1 MKKLWILTLL
11 FLAPCF
17 CLAQN
22 DEGEDVIVEDGG
34 WFSFEAP
41 HYEDIKRAIADSN
54 SDYYYPKL
62 LERLAMAD
70 TTLAEDINT
79 MRCLYYGYVFQ
90 SDFNP
95 YKHFDEQN
103 EIQNILFGDTEPS
116 KADFEKVIEL
126 AEKVIAQK
134 PTELPMYYYRL
145 IGYFYAY
152 GDSDPRT
159 TDARFRLDML
169 FNAIYS
175 SGNGSREA
183 PFHVSTVMHS
193 YFIMSMNDLHPQ
205 HQALIF
211 VNGRACDAFPLKENE
226 AGVDTLFFDV
236 TECMHFWDNSFDS
249 DDKATTEEAGTLL
262 ELPLGTH
269 FIIKLDEELD
279 DEETEFKVI
288 IMEPFDKVIDRYDND
303 DLFAKEG
310 EPGTIEGFFCRSTYG
325 TTVEEIRDNVKI
337 VLITKS
343 WRKDMASFDT
353 DIRWEDGTWE
363 KTSNDGIWP
372 KAKGTEIWGP
382 GYDMLKISNLR
393 KFKQ

>member
-54 SDYYYPKL
+54 SNYYYPKL

-211 VNGRACDAFPLKENE
+211 VNGRACDAFPLEENE

-236 TECMHFWDNSFDS
+236 TECMHFWDQSFGSNDE
-249 DDKATTEEAGTLL
+249 ATTEEAGTEL

-269 FIIKLDEELD
+269 FIIKLEEDLDEKD
-279 DEETEFKVI
+279 TEFKVVK
-288 IMEPFDKVIDRYDND
+288 MEPFDTILPNYHDAG
-303 DLFAKEG
+303 LFSTEG
-310 EPGTIEGFFCRSTYG
+310 EPNTIEGFFCRANFGSS
-325 TTVEEIRDNVKI
+325 VKV
-337 VLITKS
+337 VLIIKS
-343 WRKDMASFDT
+343 WIEGMANYNT
-353 DIRWEDGTWE
+353 DIHQENGTWE
-363 KTSNDGIWP
+363 ETSNSGILH
-372 KAKGTEIWGP
+372 KVEMTEIWST
-382 GYDMLKISNLR
+382 GYDMLKISNIR
-393 KFKQ
+393 KKE

>member
-1 MKKLWILTLL
+1 M
-11 FLAPCF
+11 FLAPCL

-22 DEGEDVIVEDGG
+22 DEGEDVIVEDGD

-62 LERLAMAD
+62 LERLAKAD

-90 SDFNP
+90 PDFDP
-95 YKHFDEQN
+95 YKHFDEQK

-211 VNGRACDAFPLKENE
+211 VNGRACDAFPLEENE

-236 TECMHFWDNSFDS
+236 TECMHFWDQSFGSNDE
-249 DDKATTEEAGTLL
+249 ATTEEAGTEL
-262 ELPLGTH
+262 ELPIGTH
-269 FIIKLDEELD
+269 FIIKLEEDLDEKD
-279 DEETEFKVI
+279 TEFKVVK
-288 IMEPFDKVIDRYDND
+288 MEPFDTILPNYHDAG
-303 DLFAKEG
+303 LFSTEG
-310 EPGTIEGFFCRSTYG
+310 EPNTIEGFFCRANFGSS
-325 TTVEEIRDNVKI
+325 VKV
-337 VLITKS
+337 VLIIKS
-343 WRKDMASFDT
+343 WIEGMANYNT
-353 DIRWEDGTWE
+353 DIHQENGTWE
-363 KTSNDGIWP
+363 ETSNSGILH
-372 KAKGTEIWGP
+372 KVEMTEIWST
-382 GYDMLKISNLR
+382 GYDMLKISNIR
-393 KFKQ
+393 KKE